1 MVNSALAEPGEI
13 APAWAS
19 ATRRDEPIAQGAV
32 RDNRFQGSRFEGRR
46 SDLRKKGRGET
57 SISRVHHRS
66 SVGPSFAPK
75 VAQMPL
81 GRPYPSAMDGS
92 DPSTQG
98 NVPAKAP
105 RPPATRPAISPA
117 CV

>member
-13 APAWAS
+13 AQLGRALP
-19 ATRRDEPIAQGAV
+19 EPIAKG
-32 RDNRFQGSRFEGRR
+32 RFEITGFRALDSKAGGAIFAKR
-46 SDLRKKGRGET
+46 RGET
-57 SISRVHHRS
+57 SISRAHHRS

-75 VAQMPL
+75 VAQMPI
-81 GRPYPSAMDGS
+81 GRPYQSAMDGS

-98 NVPAKAP
+98 NVQAKAP
-105 RPPATRPAISPA
+105 KPPATRPAISPA